1 MSKVTLSITANT
13 DYNVAESFKT
23 LRANLQFCG
32 AKYKVI
38 LMTSCM
44 PNDGKSTI
52 SFEVAN
58 SFAQDGKRVLLL
70 DCDLR
75 KSVLQNRIT
84 NAYDLPGTVE
94 ILSGQR
100 NLRDCICNTQYENL
114 DIMFSGAVPPNPA
127 ELLNSKDFA
136 ILVEDAREL
145 YDIVIIDSPPLGAVI
160 DAAVIAKQ
168 CDGACL
174 IISANTISRNFA
186 RGVVEQLRRS
196 ECPVMGVILNRVE
209 IHSGKYGSYYKYGK
223 YYTKYYRYGS
233 GYGGVNYGYGNEYA
247 NSASAKKQK
256 PPKMTREQRI
266 IQENYQR
273 NNQYFQ
279 QNAANGQRNSPNGQR
294 SNPNPTNNPYARPAQ
309 NEQTNGQT
317 TRRQFYDQDKE

>member
-1 MSKVTLSITANT
+1 MSKVTLSISSNT
-13 DYNVAESFKT
+13 DYNVAESYKT

-58 SFAQDGKRVLLL
+58 SFAQDGKHVLLL

-114 DIMFSGAVPPNPA
+114 DIMFSGAVAPNPA

-247 NSASAKKQK
+247 NTSAPKKTKQ
-256 PPKMTREQRI
+256 PKMTREQRM
-266 IQENYQR
+266 IQQNYQQDYQR
-273 NNQYFQ
+273 TQ
-279 QNAANGQRNSPNGQR
+279 QNMNRAPG
-294 SNPNPTNNPYARPAQ
+294 NNPYARPMQ
-309 NEQTNGQT
+309 NNPQNNPQNNQN
-317 TRRQFYDQDKE
+317 RQRQFYDQDQDQ

>member
-1 MSKVTLSITANT
+1 MAKVTLAYQSSTE
-13 DYNVAESFKT
+13 YSVSESYKT

-38 LMTSCM
+38 LFTSCM

-58 SFAQDGKRVLLL
+58 SFAMDGKHVLLM

-75 KSVLQNRIT
+75 KSVLQRRST
-84 NAYDLPGTVE
+84 NEYNLPGTTE
-94 ILSGQR
+94 ILSGTH
-100 NLRDCICNTQYENL
+100 NLRECICTTQYENL
-114 DIMFSGAVPPNPA
+114 DIMFSGAMAPNPA
-127 ELLNSKDFA
+127 ELLNSKEFA

-168 CDGACL
+168 CDGAVL
-174 IISANTISRNFA
+174 IISANTISRVFA

-196 ECPVMGVILNRVE
+196 ECPIMGVVLNRVE

-233 GYGGVNYGYGNEYA
+233 GYGVNYGYGNEYA
-247 NSASAKKQK
+247 TTATQPRKKKQK
-256 PPKMTREQRI
+256 LSKEQRQ
-266 IQENYQR
+266 IQEMYRQGDRYMQKNPQTPSR
-273 NNQYFQ
+273 PRDPQE
-279 QNAANGQRNSPNGQR
+279 NADSQPRKR
-294 SNPNPTNNPYARPAQ
+294 V
-309 NEQTNGQT
+309 
-317 TRRQFYDQDKE
+317 FYDQDKDN